1 MPHEPPTGDLLL
13 ESCSDIL
20 DLIKH
25 LAAAST
31 QFQLAYL
38 ANDLDNAKQAIAE
51 LDKATTSLC
60 NATDLL
66 VEIKNKAVQW
76 RHWAAQSIRDNK

>member
-1 MPHEPPTGDLLL
+1 MPHDPPTGDILL
-13 ESCSDIL
+13 ESRSDIL
-20 DLIKH
+20 DLIEH

-31 QFQLAYL
+31 QLHLAYR
-38 ANDLDNAKQAIAE
+38 ANDQDNTKQAIME
-51 LDKATTSLC
+51 LDEATASLC

-66 VEIKNKAVQW
+66 DEIKNKAVQW